1 MGRDIILKNVSEEFA
16 NYIEENGFAEICMRG
31 VKNRFKDFE
40 PFLVEFVEENGK
52 DILKDGVKSL
62 LQRAPE
68 VNEKALNQLVGLVG
82 KKLMNVAAPEFGKLF
97 QMNEAILQSVKL
109 ASRLNWISIGLSVA
123 NLCVNIY
130 GFEKLSGK
138 LDEVSRNLSQVQETL
153 NKMATADEIAQLKV
167 FDKVISRYSYM
178 LDQEKIGKPFSE
190 ENLYNLVNDI
200 YHTMDQL
207 RSLFVKDAFNNNPAL
222 LDAIFTLVPLFEQTI
237 IRYDRVYYFAN
248 KDAIK
253 AGSKFSNEHN
263 KWMNLFDDIY
273 SDRFLGRIRD
283 YCMLDKRMS
292 MRESTQAAALS
303 FYATASAK
311 QEVLDSMELLLQSD
325 TVEEYYYLLSLMD
338 QYAEE
343 KFEEK
348 VLSSTEEM
356 KQEEMKAMLGEV
368 FEKYEQMQSYAM
380 A

>member
-356 KQEEMKAMLGEV
+356 NQEEMKAMLGEV

>member
-200 YHTMDQL
+200 YHTLDQL

-311 QEVLDSMELLLQSD
+311 QEVLDSMELLLHSD
-325 TVEEYYYLLSLMD
+325 TVEEYYYLLSLID
-338 QYAEE
+338 
-343 KFEEK
+343 K
-348 VLSSTEEM
+348 LNHTEG
-356 KQEEMKAMLGEV
+356 LL
-368 FEKYEQMQSYAM
+368 
-380 A
+380 